1 MDPKVIVVVV
11 AVLVAGAAA
20 TLLGRRRRPD
30 APVQVPSHQ
39 APVQLDRADFGSP
52 AEPWLVVAFT
62 SRTCDGC
69 AQTWAKAQVLAS
81 AEVAVQEVEFLE
93 HRDLH
98 ERYAITGVPTV
109 VVADPDGVVV
119 WSSIGPPSAT
129 HLWAAV
135 ARARDPESVPPG
147 CGGEHH

>member
-1 MDPKVIVVVV
+1 MVV
-11 AVLVAGAAA
+11 AVAVAVVGVVAAVA
-20 TLLGRRRRPD
+20 RRRRPD
-30 APVQVPSHQ
+30 PPTQAPVHQ
-39 APVQLDRADFGSP
+39 APTQLDRRDFGDP

-69 AQTWAKAQVLAS
+69 AQTWAKAEVLAS
-81 AEVAVQEVEFLE
+81 SEVAVREVEYAE
-93 HRDLH
+93 QRELH
-98 ERYAITGVPTV
+98 ERYSITGVPTV
-109 VVADPDGVVV
+109 VVAGADGAVV

-147 CGGEHH
+147 CGGDH